1 MKLYAYETQESLG
14 SVLGIEKEPERE
26 RFNGICEVLKEAG
39 VEVQRFDEVKDKD
52 QFEAGMI
59 LPCFKIEDQIVLS
72 GEYPSTVEVAKWF
85 DLDHEVFKELEGSS
99 TLMAAANSDRIGY
112 CCGVGTDVYLDPNE
126 DEEN

>member
-26 RFNGICEVLKEAG
+26 RFSGICKVLEKEGIEVE
-39 VEVQRFDEVKDKD
+39 RFDEVKHRN
-52 QFEAGMI
+52 QFEEGMI
-59 LPCFKIEDQIVLS
+59 LPCFKIDGKTVLS
-72 GEYPSTVEVAKWF
+72 GEYPSILDVAQWF
-85 DLDHEVFKELEGSS
+85 ELDPELFKSLEGSS

-126 DEEN
+126 DENK